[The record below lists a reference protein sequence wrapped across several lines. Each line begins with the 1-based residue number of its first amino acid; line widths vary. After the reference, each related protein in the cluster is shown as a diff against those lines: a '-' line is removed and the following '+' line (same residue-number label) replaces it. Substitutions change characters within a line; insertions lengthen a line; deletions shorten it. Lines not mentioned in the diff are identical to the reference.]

1 MPTAFVGLLFA
12 VLAAGCQ
19 SSDMPGK
26 ERELTSQ
33 VYGTYVVFTGY
44 ISWVAKFTPLVCCAY
59 QFLRATNFVSRPTL
73 DAIQTLLIIGN
84 VLSYNMNP
92 GVSYILLGMRVLVW
106 LH

>member
-33 VYGTYVVFTGY
+33 VYGTYDIVFTSY
-44 ISWVAKFTPLVCCAY
+44 ISWVTKFPPSLLCLSIFTSNE
-59 QFLRATNFVSRPTL
+59 LRIPTNFGRNTDSLNHWECSFV
-73 DAIQTLLIIGN
+73 
-84 VLSYNMNP
+84 
-92 GVSYILLGMRVLVW
+92 
-106 LH
+106 